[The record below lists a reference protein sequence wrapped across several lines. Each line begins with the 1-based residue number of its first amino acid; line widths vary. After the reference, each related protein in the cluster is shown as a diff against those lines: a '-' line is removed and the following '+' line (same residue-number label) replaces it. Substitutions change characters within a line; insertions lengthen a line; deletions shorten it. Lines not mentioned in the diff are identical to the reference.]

1 VPIETLE
8 RTLGEHPFFTGLD
21 PAHLATV
28 VGCAS
33 NVKFEAGELIF
44 HDGDPANHF
53 YVLRQGKVSVEI
65 FTPGR
70 GPIMIDTLEEGN
82 VLGFSWLFPPYRSH
96 FDNRAVTFVRALAL
110 DGKCLREKCE
120 RDPALGFALMKRF
133 AQVVMQR
140 LEATQVQL
148 LDLYGD
154 HA

>member
-33 NVKFEAGELIF
+33 NVKFEAGEFIF

-65 FTPGR
+65 FAPGR

-110 DGKCLREKCE
+110 DGKCLREKSE
-120 RDPALGFALMKRF
+120 RDPGLGFALMKRF
-133 AQVVMQR
+133 AEVMMQR

>member
-1 VPIETLE
+1 METLE
-8 RTLGEHPFFTGLD
+8 RTLGEHPFFTGLE

-33 NVKFEAGELIF
+33 NVKFEAGEFIF
-44 HDGDPANHF
+44 RDGDPANHF

-65 FTPGR
+65 FAPGR
-70 GPIMIDTLEEGN
+70 GPITIDTLDEGD
-82 VLGFSWLFPPYRSH
+82 VLGFSWLFPPYLSH
-96 FDNRAVTFVRALAL
+96 FDNRAITFVRALAL

-120 RDPALGFALMKRF
+120 RDSALGFALMKRF

-140 LEATQVQL
+140 LEATQLQL